1 MASNLCPTWKEGC
14 ITKAA
19 IERERWIDRVW
30 RALKPLCNC
39 VSVAARQ
46 AREAEIEVPSKR
58 RFRQILES
66 GEASF
71 AIPQDAGP
79 GMDEVVSR
87 TGIGVRA
94 FLDCLD
100 DVKDRSENSLTDLA
114 ERRSYWKVPE

>member
-1 MASNLCPTWKEGC
+1 MVSVAKARERKGGVMEAAMA
-14 ITKAA
+14 
-19 IERERWIDRVW
+19 RERWIDRVC
-30 RALKPLCNC
+30 RAMKPICNC

-46 AREAEIEVPSKR
+46 AREAEIELPYKR
-58 RFRQILES
+58 RFRQILAS

-79 GMDEVVSR
+79 GLDEVVAR

-100 DVKDRSENSLTDLA
+100 DVKDRSENSLADPA
-114 ERRSYWKVPE
+114 ARRSYRKVPE